1 MSGTCLISI
10 LHNVFLHCVILSLL
24 MYRILARFAPRDFIL
39 SEPYSD
45 PLSTELFEL
54 ETIIANFWRMST

>member
-1 MSGTCLISI
+1 
-10 LHNVFLHCVILSLL
+10 L